1 MRLKLLFFALLV
13 GLFATTFLSPK
24 QIYSQTTGSIGGIVI
39 DAGTKTPIEGAIV
52 KIEGSNRGAETDVN
66 GEYVILNVDVGE
78 YTVVSSATLS
88 GYGMQKQTGVRV
100 SVDQRTKLNFELVN
114 TGGIKTDTV
123 EVVAQ
128 RKGIDVEQSG
138 RNITSEQIKQTGIRG
153 IQNIVSKTAGV
164 IQSNDATGKSQ
175 IYIRGGRSSE
185 NLIIVD
191 GVATTNPQ
199 DGSNSAFISNSQLN
213 EIAVLTG
220 GFGAEYG
227 NALSGVINVTTKSGT
242 DKYSGSFEVIS
253 DVAAGDWI
261 KTKSQGYNVYNFTLG
276 GPLIPTKSLSKV
288 INFFGGAERQYLQV
302 ATPSWI
308 ADQLFDNGQPP
319 NLNQK
324 IWSYNGKLNFNFNE
338 IKGSK
343 IPIQLKTGFSYTD
356 NYFKS
361 YRGSFLK
368 FNSERFRYNTSKDLQ
383 AFGRISHTVSQ
394 KFFYELQGSY
404 YKSKGEF
411 GDPLFKDDWFAY
423 GDTSRVSGL
432 RTQGGT
438 LGSDPTGVF
447 RLSGAVNDFFQRTE
461 ISYIGG
467 KLDAT
472 WALLTKKAGDHE
484 IKFGGEFRYN
494 TLRKM
499 LFFASA
505 IAVQVDSAGNPLVPI
520 LDKWYS
526 GSSGRLKAY
535 GYTIN
540 DHGTEVITGDDVNP
554 KHPIVGAFYI
564 RDKVD
569 FQGFSFNGGVRVDY
583 LDVNSEVLKS
593 TRDVLGNDGVLLSDD
608 DYEKSKPIVTVSPRL
623 GFSFP
628 ITDKTVFVA
637 QFGKFIQLPPLDYLY
652 INRIAFQQFFN
663 TALQDVAENSSLKPE
678 KLTSYEVGVKHQVGD
693 YLNLGVTAYYKET
706 RDQIGIN
713 KIPLIPNKVPIGYT
727 LYENSDFSVSRGL
740 DFYLSLRRF
749 NRLSMDV
756 AYTLLYA
763 SGTGSDPNQKLNLV
777 NQSNEYPN
785 FTFPLDYDQRHTGS
799 INLDYR
805 FGGDEDVPK
814 GFWGQILKRMGLNI
828 LFSFGSGKPY
838 TQRTLPSRPF
848 DETSGAA
855 TSTKNQLYTSW
866 STSIDLKLDKT
877 VKIWKTNWNF
887 YIYVINLFNS
897 ELVNKVYGA
906 TGRPD
911 DDGYLNS
918 PAGSISVLI
927 PGYVDNYNLR
937 QKLLTNWG
945 PPRQIRL
952 GVNMLF

>member
-1 MRLKLLFFALLV
+1 MRVKLLFIALLV
-13 GLFATTFLSPK
+13 GLFVTTFLSPK
-24 QIYSQTTGSIGGIVI
+24 QTFSQTTGSIGGIVV
-39 DAGTKTPIEGAIV
+39 DAKDNSPIVGAIV
-52 KIEGSNRGAETDVN
+52 KIEGSNRGAETDAN

-78 YTVVSSATLS
+78 YTVVASATLS
-88 GYGMQKQTGVRV
+88 GYGSKKQSGVKV
-100 SVDQRTKLNFELVN
+100 SVDQRTKINFEL
-114 TGGIKTDTV
+114 TTSGGVTTDTI
-123 EVVAQ
+123 ETVAQ

-138 RNITSEQIKQTGIRG
+138 RNITSEQIKQSGIRG

-191 GVATTNPQ
+191 GVATTNPI
-199 DGSNSAFISNSQLN
+199 DGSNGAFVSNSQLN

-227 NALSGVINVTTKSGT
+227 NALSGVINVTTKNGT
-242 DKYSGSFEVIS
+242 DKFTGSFEVSS
-253 DVAAGDWI
+253 DIAAGDWI
-261 KTKSQGYNVYNFTLG
+261 KTKSQGFNLYNFTFG

-288 INFFGGAERQYLQV
+288 INFFGGAERQFLQV
-302 ATPSWI
+302 QTPSWI
-308 ADQLFDNGQPP
+308 ADKLFENGQPP

-324 IWSYNGKLNFNFNE
+324 IWSYNGKLSINLNE

-343 IPIQLKTGFSYTD
+343 IPVQLKTGVSYSD
-356 NYFKS
+356 NFFRT

-383 AFGRISHTVSQ
+383 VFGRISHTLSS

-411 GDPLFKDDWFAY
+411 GDPIFRDDWFAY
-423 GDTSRVSGL
+423 GDTNRVPGL

-447 RLSGAVNDFFQRTE
+447 RVSGAVNDFFQRTE
-461 ISYIGG
+461 VSYIGG

-472 WALLTKKAGDHE
+472 LALLTKKVGDHE
-484 IKFGGEFRYN
+484 LKFGGEFRYH

-505 IAVQVDSAGNPLVPI
+505 IAKQVDSLGTPLVPI

-526 GSSGRLKAY
+526 ATSGGLKAY

-540 DHGTEVITGDDVNP
+540 DNGVDIITGEDANA
-554 KHPIVGAFYI
+554 KHPIVGAFYL

-569 FQGFSFNGGVRVDY
+569 FQGFSFNGGIRIDY

-593 TRDVLGNDGVLLSDD
+593 ARDLMGPDGVLLSDD
-608 DYEKSKPIVTVSPRL
+608 DYQKSKATVTVSPRL

-637 QFGKFIQLPPLDYLY
+637 QFGKFIQMPPLDYLY
-652 INRIAFQQFFN
+652 LNRIAFAEFFKSSVQN
-663 TALQDVAENSSLKPE
+663 VAENSSLRPE
-678 KLTSYEVGVKHQVGD
+678 RLTSYEVGIKHQVGD
-693 YLNLGVTAYYKET
+693 YMNLGITAYYKET
-706 RDQIGIN
+706 QDQIGIN
-713 KIPLIPNKVPIGYT
+713 KIALIPGKVPQGYT

-740 DFYLSLRRF
+740 DCYLSLRRY
-749 NRLSMDV
+749 NRLSADV

-777 NQSNEYPN
+777 NQTNEYPN

-814 GFWGQILKRMGLNI
+814 GIWGHILKRMGLNV

-838 TQRTLPSRPF
+838 TQRELPTRAF
-848 DETSGAA
+848 TETSGLA
-855 TSTKNQLYTSW
+855 TSTKNQLYTDW

-877 VKIWKTNWNF
+877 VKVWKTNWNF
-887 YIYVINLFNS
+887 YVYVIN
-897 ELVNKVYGA
+897 
-906 TGRPD
+906 
-911 DDGYLNS
+911 
-918 PAGSISVLI
+918 
-927 PGYVDNYNLR
+927 
-937 QKLLTNWG
+937 
-945 PPRQIRL
+945 
-952 GVNMLF
+952 

>member
-1 MRLKLLFFALLV
+1 MRLKVLFFALLV
-13 GLFATTFLSPK
+13 GLFTTTFLSPSN
-24 QIYSQTTGSIGGIVI
+24 IFSQTTGSIGGIVV
-39 DAGTKTPIEGAIV
+39 DASTRTPVEGAIV
-52 KIEGSNRGAETDVN
+52 KIEGSNRGAETDAN

-78 YTVVSSATLS
+78 YTVIASATLS
-88 GYGMQKQTGVRV
+88 GYDMQKQTGVRV
-100 SVDQRTKLNFELVN
+100 SVDQRTKLNFDLVN
-114 TGGIKTDTV
+114 SGGIKTDTV

-138 RNITSEQIKQTGIRG
+138 RNITSDQIKQSGIRG

-242 DKYSGSFEVIS
+242 DRYTGSVEVIS

-288 INFFGGAERQYLQV
+288 INFFGGAERQFLQV

-308 ADQLFDNGQPP
+308 ADRFFENGQPP

-343 IPIQLKTGFSYTD
+343 IPIQLKTGVSYSD
-356 NYFKS
+356 NFFRS
-361 YRGSFLK
+361 YRSSFLK
-368 FNSERFRYNTSKDLQ
+368 YNSERFRYNENKDLQ
-383 AFGRISHTVSQ
+383 VFGRISHQISN
-394 KFFYELQGSY
+394 KFFYELQGNY
-404 YKSKGEF
+404 YRSRGEF
-411 GDPLFKDDWFAY
+411 GDPIFRDDWFAY
-423 GDTSRVSGL
+423 GDTNRVPGL
-432 RTQGGT
+432 VTQGGT

-461 ISYIGG
+461 VSYLGG

-472 WALLTKKAGDHE
+472 LALLTKKAGDHE
-484 IKFGGEFRYN
+484 VKFGGEFRYH

-499 LFFASA
+499 LFNATGVA
-505 IAVQVDSAGNPLVPI
+505 KNPDISI

-526 GSSGRLKAY
+526 GSTGRLKAY

-540 DHGTEVITGDDVNP
+540 DEGVEVITGDDANP
-554 KHPIVGAFYI
+554 KHPIVGAFYL

-569 FQGFSFNGGVRVDY
+569 FQGFSFNGGLRIDY
-583 LDVNSEVLKS
+583 LNVNSEVLKDI
-593 TRDVLGNDGVLLSDD
+593 RDLIGSDGVLLSDD
-608 DYEKSKPIVTVSPRL
+608 DYQKSKATVTVSPRL

-637 QFGKFIQLPPLDYLY
+637 QYGKFIQMPPLDYLY
-652 INRIAFQQFFN
+652 LNRLAFAEFFK
-663 TALQDVAENSSLKPE
+663 TALQDVAENSALKPE
-678 KLTSYEVGVKHQVGD
+678 KLTSYEVGIKHQVGD

-706 RDQIGIN
+706 QDQIGIN
-713 KIPLIPNKVPIGYT
+713 KIPAIEGKVPTGYT
-727 LYENSDFSVSRGL
+727 VYLNSDYSVSKGL
-740 DFYLSLRRF
+740 DFYMSLRRF
-749 NRLSMDV
+749 NRISMDV

-777 NQSNEYPN
+777 NQSNDYPN

-814 GFWGQILKRMGLNI
+814 GFWGQVLKRMGLNV

-838 TQRTLPSRPF
+838 TQRKLPTKAF
-848 DETSGAA
+848 DQTSGDAI
-855 TSTKNQLYTSW
+855 STKNQVYTNW
-866 STSIDLKLDKT
+866 TTSIDLKLDKT
-877 VKIWKTNWNF
+877 VKIWKSNWNF
-887 YIYVINLFNS
+887 YIYVINVLNTEQVNS
-897 ELVNKVYGA
+897 VYGA

-911 DDGYLNS
+911 DDGYLNTA
-918 PAGSISVLI
+918 PGSIGSLI
-927 PGYVDNYNLR
+927 PGYVENYRLR
-937 QKLLTNWG
+937 EALLTNWG
-945 PPRQIRL
+945 PPRQIRF
-952 GVNMLF
+952 GINVSF